1 MVNIQFLFFFMWTCF
16 ICIQTVTR
24 TMQCPQL
31 SAYVAEEINSL
42 RNEIASV
49 DKVLL
54 KLEQE
59 IQQTT
64 DVEG

>member
-1 MVNIQFLFFFMWTCF
+1 MVYIQFLFFFMFTCF

-24 TMQCPQL
+24 TMHCLQL
-31 SAYVAEEINSL
+31 SAYVAEEMNSL

-54 KLEQE
+54 KLQQE
-59 IQQTT
+59 IRQTM

>member
-1 MVNIQFLFFFMWTCF
+1 MWTCF

-24 TMQCPQL
+24 TVHCPQL

-59 IQQTT
+59 IQQTM

>member
-1 MVNIQFLFFFMWTCF
+1 MWTCF

-24 TMQCPQL
+24 TMHCPQL
-31 SAYVAEEINSL
+31 SAYVGEEINSL

-59 IQQTT
+59 IQQTM

>member
-1 MVNIQFLFFFMWTCF
+1 MH
-16 ICIQTVTR
+16 
-24 TMQCPQL
+24 CPQL

-59 IQQTT
+59 IRQTV